1 MVTKK
6 KFQSTSANEIC
17 ALCFTVREIF
27 RESTEIDIR
36 LINKFSP
43 NVSRLISGLKMKEE
57 LGQKLLVC
65 RLADQKRKKI
75 AQGGHGFRSLPDKNP
90 LSRQLHEDLPP
101 YKLQF

>member
-6 KFQSTSANEIC
+6 EFQSTSANEIC

-65 RLADQKRKKI
+65 RLADQKRKKNC
-75 AQGGHGFRSLPDKNP
+75 ARG
-90 LSRQLHEDLPP
+90 
-101 YKLQF
+101 